1 MDTPSS
7 ETTKSPAVRRFEEL
21 PPLRQEL
28 EAVLRLLPLRHLPGL
43 TCLDIGF
50 PTPEISRRLRARGGA
65 WRTLARSPAFAE
77 EASAFLGEPVSCL
90 GASGAIPFPDRSFD
104 AVVVALDILS
114 ALPDDAAFIKECNRV
129 LRPAGLLLLSVSAR
143 RAFSLVPAFRGG
155 NAPSDPLLAA
165 YTEPALC
172 QLLKNGFDVDAID
185 GFSPFFTELVRIR
198 ALRMLRSGLGPDEIA
213 PRLRRAFSAA
223 RFFDRFAFGS
233 RRNVL
238 SVLARRRQWSS
249 RGSSSDAFVGGR
261 SIGANVLFR

>member
-1 MDTPSS
+1 MDTAAPGS
-7 ETTKSPAVRRFEEL
+7 TPPAVRRFEDL

-28 EAVLRLLPLRHLPGL
+28 EAILRLLPLRHLPGL

-50 PTPEISRRLRARGGA
+50 PSPEISRRLRARGGA

-77 EASAFLGEPVSCL
+77 EAAAFLGEPVACL
-90 GASGAIPFPDRSFD
+90 GAEGAIPFPDRSFD

-114 ALPDDAAFIKECNRV
+114 ALPDPEAFVKECNRV
-129 LRPAGLLLLSVSAR
+129 LRPAGLLLVSASAR
-143 RAFSLVPAFRGG
+143 SAFSLVTAFRGG
-155 NAPSDPLLAA
+155 AAPSDPLLAS

-198 ALRMLRSGLGPDEIA
+198 ALRLLRSGLGPDEIA

-249 RGSSSDAFVGGR
+249 RASSSDAFVAGR
-261 SIGANVLFR
+261 AIGANVLFR